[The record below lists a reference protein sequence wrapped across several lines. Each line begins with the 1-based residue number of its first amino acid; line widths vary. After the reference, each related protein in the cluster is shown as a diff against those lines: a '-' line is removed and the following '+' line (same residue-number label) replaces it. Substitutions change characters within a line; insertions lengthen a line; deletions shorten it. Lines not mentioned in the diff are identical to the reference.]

1 METPMKVRR
10 VYSTPSLPVA
20 ETAVR
25 AAREAGIAETDVSL
39 VARGDIE
46 LDAIPEHQKEAP
58 TDFKH
63 AAVRG
68 AGIGGATGL
77 LAGLVAVAVP
87 PLGLTLAGVAL
98 TTLGGAAVG
107 TWASSLVGASLPD
120 PIRQKFEDEIEAGRI
135 LVVIDGED
143 ATLAGAEDALRD
155 AGAVHLPYGDPAAM
169 S

>member
-1 METPMKVRR
+1 MKVRR
-10 VYSTPSLPVA
+10 VYSTRSVPEA
-20 ETAVR
+20 EAAVR
-25 AAREAGIAETDVSL
+25 AVREAGIENADVSL

-46 LDAIPEHQKEAP
+46 LQALPEHQKEAP

-63 AAVRG
+63 AAMRG

-120 PIRQKFEDEIEAGRI
+120 PVRRKFEGEIESGRV
-135 LVVIDGED
+135 LVIIDAEGE
-143 ATLAGAEDALRD
+143 TLERAEAALRD
-155 AGAVHLPYGDPAAM
+155 AGAIHLPYEEPSALN
-169 S
+169 

>member
-1 METPMKVRR
+1 MKIRR
-10 VYSTPSLPVA
+10 VYSTSSLPAA
-20 ETAVR
+20 EAAVR
-25 AAREAGIAETDVSL
+25 AVRSAGIPDEDVSL

-46 LDAIPEHQKEAP
+46 LQAMPEHQKEAP

-63 AAVRG
+63 AAIRG

-77 LAGLVAVAVP
+77 LAGLVAVAIP

-120 PIRQKFEDEIEAGRI
+120 PVRRKFEDEIESGRI
-135 LVVIDGED
+135 LVVIDGDEES
-143 ATLAGAEDALRD
+143 LGPAEAALRE
-155 AGAVHLPYGDPAAM
+155 AGAVHLPYEDASAL

>member
-1 METPMKVRR
+1 MKVRR
-10 VYSTPSLPVA
+10 VYSTPSLSVA

-25 AAREAGIAETDVSL
+25 GVREAGIADADISL

-46 LDAIPEHQKEAP
+46 LDTVPEHQKEAP

-120 PIRQKFEDEIEAGRI
+120 PIRQKFESEIEAGRV
-135 LVVIDGED
+135 LVVIDGEGD
-143 ATLAGAEDALRD
+143 TLTRAETALREAGATY
-155 AGAVHLPYGDPAAM
+155 LPYEDPAAL

>member
-1 METPMKVRR
+1 MKIRR
-10 VYSTPSLPVA
+10 VYSTSSLPAA
-20 ETAVR
+20 EAAVR
-25 AAREAGIAETDVSL
+25 AVRSAGIPDEDVSL

-46 LDAIPEHQKEAP
+46 LQAMPEHQKEAP

-63 AAVRG
+63 AAIRG

-77 LAGLVAVAVP
+77 LAGLVAVAIP

-120 PIRQKFEDEIEAGRI
+120 PVRRKFEDEIESGRI
-135 LVVIDGED
+135 LVVIDGEEES
-143 ATLAGAEDALRD
+143 LGPAEAALRE
-155 AGAVHLPYGDPAAM
+155 AGAVHLPYEDASAL

>member
-1 METPMKVRR
+1 MKVRR
-10 VYSTPSLPVA
+10 VYSTASLPAA
-20 ETAVR
+20 EAAVR
-25 AAREAGIAETDVSL
+25 AAREAGIPETDISL

-46 LDAIPEHQKEAP
+46 LDAMPEQQKEAS

-87 PLGLTLAGVAL
+87 PLGLTLAGVAM

-120 PIRQKFEDEIEAGRI
+120 PIRQKFEGEIESGRV
-135 LVVIDGED
+135 LVVIDGEGD
-143 ATLAGAEDALRD
+143 VLSAAETALVETGAI
-155 AGAVHLPYGDPAAM
+155 HLHYEDPAAL

>member
-1 METPMKVRR
+1 MKVRR
-10 VYSTPSLPVA
+10 VYSTPSLQA
-20 ETAVR
+20 AKTAVR
-25 AAREAGIAETDVSL
+25 AARDAGIAETDISL
-39 VARGDIE
+39 VARSDVE

-120 PIRQKFEDEIEAGRI
+120 PIRQTFEGEIEAGRV
-135 LVVIDGED
+135 LVVIDGEG
-143 ATLAGAEDALRD
+143 ATLASAQAALRD
-155 AGAVHLPYGDPAAM
+155 AGAIHLPYDDPAAL

>member
-1 METPMKVRR
+1 MKVRR
-10 VYSTPSLPVA
+10 VYSTPSLPAA

-25 AAREAGIAETDVSL
+25 VVREAGIAENDISL

-46 LDAIPEHQKEAP
+46 LDKMPEHQKEAP

-120 PIRQKFEDEIEAGRI
+120 PIRQKFESEIESGRV
-135 LVVIDGED
+135 LLVIDGEGD
-143 ATLAGAEDALRD
+143 ALASAEAALRGAGAT
-155 AGAVHLPYGDPAAM
+155 HLPYDDPAAL

>member
-1 METPMKVRR
+1 MKVRR
-10 VYSTPSLPVA
+10 VYSTRSVPEA
-20 ETAVR
+20 EAAVR
-25 AAREAGIAETDVSL
+25 AAREAGIEDADVSL

-46 LDAIPEHQKEAP
+46 LQALPEHQKEAP

-63 AAVRG
+63 AAMRG

-120 PIRQKFEDEIEAGRI
+120 PVRRKFEGEIESGRV
-135 LVVIDGED
+135 LVIIDAEGE
-143 ATLAGAEDALRD
+143 TLERAEAALRD
-155 AGAVHLPYGDPAAM
+155 AGAIHLPYEEPSALN
-169 S
+169 

>member
-1 METPMKVRR
+1 MKVRR
-10 VYSTPSLPVA
+10 VYSTRSVPEA
-20 ETAVR
+20 EAAVR
-25 AAREAGIAETDVSL
+25 AVREAGIDDADVSL

-46 LDAIPEHQKEAP
+46 LQALPEHQKEAP

-63 AAVRG
+63 AAMRG

-120 PIRQKFEDEIEAGRI
+120 PVRRKFEGEIESGRV
-135 LVVIDGED
+135 LVIIDAEGE
-143 ATLAGAEDALRD
+143 TLERAEVALRD
-155 AGAVHLPYGDPAAM
+155 AGAIHLPYEEPSALN
-169 S
+169 

>member
-1 METPMKVRR
+1 MKIRR
-10 VYSTPSLPVA
+10 VYSTSSLQAA
-20 ETAVR
+20 EAAVR
-25 AAREAGIAETDVSL
+25 AVRGAGVPDADVSL

-46 LDAIPEHQKEAP
+46 LESMPEHQKEAP

-98 TTLGGAAVG
+98 TTLAGAAVG

-120 PIRQKFEDEIEAGRI
+120 PIRRKFEEEIESGRI
-135 LVVIDGED
+135 LVVIDCDED
-143 ATLAGAEDALRD
+143 TLPAAEGALRE
-155 AGAVHLPYGDPAAM
+155 AGAVHLPYEDPSAM